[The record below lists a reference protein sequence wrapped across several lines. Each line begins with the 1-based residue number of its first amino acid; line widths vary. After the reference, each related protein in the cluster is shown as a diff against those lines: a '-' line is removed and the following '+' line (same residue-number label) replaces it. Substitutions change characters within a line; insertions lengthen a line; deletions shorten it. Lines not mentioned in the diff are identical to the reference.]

1 MAFLH
6 PDVVDAAIWQNSS
19 SQSARNSMDRV
30 SHEVRG
36 RRAVELGMEAE
47 HNGHGYIDQLNVI
60 VIDT

>member
-1 MAFLH
+1 
-6 PDVVDAAIWQNSS
+6 
-19 SQSARNSMDRV
+19 MDRV

-36 RRAVELGMEAE
+36 HRAVELGMEAE